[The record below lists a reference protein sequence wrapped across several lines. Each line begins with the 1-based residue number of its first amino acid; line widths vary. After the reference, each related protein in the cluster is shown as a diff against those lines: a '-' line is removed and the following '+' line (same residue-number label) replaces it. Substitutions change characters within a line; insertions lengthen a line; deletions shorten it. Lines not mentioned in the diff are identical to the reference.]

1 MSGKEGDVEM
11 GNKKVDKKEGEGE
24 GKEDAEKIDTGVAP
38 RKKRQI
44 HTPLFVFLWTYLP
57 WHMWGHLVPLFLTH
71 ACIVCAGGVFACN
84 YGMEELACSWI
95 GLCGFV
101 SCILGC
107 SKIQTY
113 GSLKAASEQM
123 EEELNS
129 MKFLMDKYEE
139 ENSLLKET
147 LQKLE
152 KQSKELREESGKL
165 EAFTQNL
172 KVTTEDFELG
182 IRRFKKER
190 KNLAETFENID
201 KIVDSLNNKEVDL
214 QKRCAV
220 LCGELKKLR
229 AHNKAIAK
237 TYNNLVEEHEKVNNT
252 NARLG
257 HQIELF
263 DEMNKKFVDQQDV
276 LKDSMHS
283 NVLGLK
289 MMMQNYEILFLQE
302 IAHNAEFMDG
312 EKGMTQE
319 KFMEFLRRI
328 PANIQFEESRLLALF
343 NELVN
348 EEQICDHKGMRE
360 IIKQI
365 VNKNTGVPGAL
376 ADLDEIEATIEAS
389 AVVDL

>member
-1 MSGKEGDVEM
+1 MA
-11 GNKKVDKKEGEGE
+11 NKTSNKEGEE
-24 GKEDAEKIDTGVAP
+24 EVAEDSQKIDVGVGP

-57 WHMWGHLVPLFLTH
+57 WQMWGHLVPLFLTH

-84 YGMEELACSWI
+84 YGMEELACSWL

-101 SCILGC
+101 SCIIAC
-107 SKIQTY
+107 FKIQTY

-129 MKFLMDKYEE
+129 MKFLMEKYEE

-165 EAFTQNL
+165 EEFTQNL

-182 IRRFKKER
+182 IRKFKRER

-201 KIVDSLNNKEVDL
+201 KIVASLNNKEADL

-252 NARLG
+252 NARLAE
-257 HQIELF
+257 QIERF
-263 DEMNKKFVDQQDV
+263 ESMNQKFVDQQDV
-276 LKDSMHS
+276 LKDSMHG

-312 EKGMTQE
+312 KKGMTQE
-319 KFMEFLRRI
+319 KFEEFLRRI
-328 PANIQFEESRLLALF
+328 PANIQFSESRLLALF
-343 NELVN
+343 EDLVN
-348 EEQICDHKGMRE
+348 EDGICDHTGMRE

-365 VNKNTGVPGAL
+365 VKANTGVPGAL
-376 ADLDEIEATIEAS
+376 ADLNDIEASVEAS